1 MKSIMKRVALL
12 FALGILGTAC
22 DSDNKGGGGSPEG
35 LPSQQTLS
43 AFAKDFPGAE
53 QVTWSKKK
61 GYDVAYFVLKG
72 TRATVAGK
80 NSAWYPEGSG
90 KCTYKKLEIS
100 WEQLQ
105 KEAPAVATAW
115 ENSSYKRDGYV
126 LDDIDRM
133 EYTDGEMPTYKL
145 EAELRDAEYELTYRQ
160 DGTLLSERLDAN
172 DEDEDEE
179 DDPAPKGIFDF
190 VATHLPD
197 AVILD
202 SESETENN
210 VTYFEVE
217 ILYKREATFVEADL
231 IFNDRYA
238 FQAAVEEI
246 EEEDFTNPTILPAPV
261 YQKFRELCKDGDMDD
276 VRKIYTTIA
285 DFIAGTNASY
295 AITVETEDD
304 HGDDVETTYLL
315 DAEGNVIE

>member
-1 MKSIMKRVALL
+1 MKSIMKRIVLF

-22 DSDNKGGGGSPEG
+22 DSDDNGRGGGPEG
-35 LPSQQTLS
+35 LPSQQTLT
-43 AFAKDFPGAE
+43 AFAKDFPTAE

-72 TRATVAGK
+72 TRAAVAGR

-115 ENSSYKRDGYV
+115 ESSAYKSDGYV

-133 EYTDGEMPTYKL
+133 EYADGEMPTYKL
-145 EAELRDAEYELTYRQ
+145 EAELHDTEYELTYQQ
-160 DGTLLSERLDAN
+160 DGTLLSERLDAD

-179 DDPAPKGIFDF
+179 DDPAPKGVFDF
-190 VATHLPD
+190 IAANLPG

-210 VTYFEVE
+210 VTFFEVE
-217 ILYKREATFVEADL
+217 IAYKRGATLIEADL

-246 EEEDFTNPTILPAPV
+246 EEEDFTNPAILPIPV
-261 YQKFRELCKDGDMDD
+261 YEKFRELCKGEEMDD
-276 VRKIYTTIA
+276 IRKIYTTIA

-295 AITVETEDD
+295 AMTVETEDE
-304 HGDDVETTYLL
+304 HGDDVETTWLL
-315 DAEGNVIE
+315 DAEGNIIE